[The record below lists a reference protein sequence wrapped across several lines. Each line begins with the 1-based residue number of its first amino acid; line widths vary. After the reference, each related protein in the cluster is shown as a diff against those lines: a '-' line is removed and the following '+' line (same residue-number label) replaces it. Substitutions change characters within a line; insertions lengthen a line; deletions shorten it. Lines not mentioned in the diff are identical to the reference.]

1 MGLPAWFQ
9 MNGAV
14 YKPAPELAEKKL
26 RLHFIDR
33 TLKGV
38 AGLLEEFIFSEDHS
52 QKPGLLQGLDERAKL
67 LGVLLLVVCTSLL
80 HSIPLIY
87 GLYGLTL
94 LLALLSRIE
103 AAFFIKRVWLVL
115 PLFAGLIALPAT
127 LNIFTPGETAMAI
140 FSLDKDYHFGP
151 YLVPAEIAMTQQGI
165 SAALLLVGRVAAS
178 MSLVLLLP
186 LTTSWAD
193 LLKAVRSLGVP
204 QIYVQTLGMALR
216 YLFLLSQ
223 IVREMHIAKKSR
235 TIRPGK
241 TRIEQLWI
249 AGQAG
254 TLFKRSMQLSAEV
267 HRAMMARGYQG
278 EVRILSVFRI
288 RKRDYFWIAFCASLS
303 GLLIYF
309 GRR

>member
-1 MGLPAWFQ
+1 MDLPAWFQ
-9 MNGAV
+9 MSGPV
-14 YKPAPELAEKKL
+14 YKPAPGLADKKL
-26 RLHFIDR
+26 RVHFIDR

-38 AGLLEEFIFSEDHS
+38 VGMLEEFIFSEEQS
-52 QKPGLLQGLDERAKL
+52 QKPGLLQGIDVRVKL
-67 LGVLLLVVCTSLL
+67 LGILLLVVCTSLL

-94 LLALLSRIE
+94 ILALLSRIE
-103 AAFFIKRVWLVL
+103 AALFIKRVWLVL
-115 PLFAGLIALPAT
+115 PLFVGLIALPAT
-127 LNIFTPGETAMAI
+127 LNIFTPGQTAVTI
-140 FSLDKDYHFGP
+140 FSLEKGYQFGP
-151 YLVPAEIAMTQQGI
+151 YFIPREISMTHPGI
-165 SAALLLVGRVAAS
+165 STALLLVGRVATS
-178 MSLVLLLP
+178 MSLVVLLP

-223 IVREMHIAKKSR
+223 IIREVHIAKKSR

-241 TRIEQLWI
+241 TRTEQRWI
-249 AGQAG
+249 AGQVG

-267 HRAMMARGYQG
+267 HRAMIARGYQG

-288 RKRDYFWIAFCASLS
+288 RKRDYLWMAFCAGLS
-303 GLLIYF
+303 GILIYW
-309 GRR
+309 GR

>member
-1 MGLPAWFQ
+1 M
-9 MNGAV
+9 
-14 YKPAPELAEKKL
+14 
-26 RLHFIDR
+26 
-33 TLKGV
+33 

-52 QKPGLLQGLDERAKL
+52 QKPGLLQGLDARVKL

-94 LLALLSRIE
+94 VLALLSRIQ
-103 AAFFIKRVWLVL
+103 AAFFVKRVWLVL
-115 PLFAGLIALPAT
+115 PFFVGLIALPAT
-127 LNIFTPGETAMAI
+127 LNIFTPGEKAATL
-140 FSLDKDYHFGP
+140 FSLGKEYRLGP
-151 YLVPAEIAMTQQGI
+151 YFIPAEISMTRQGI
-165 SAALLLVGRVAAS
+165 SVALLLVGRVATS
-178 MSLVLLLP
+178 MSLALLLP

-223 IVREMHIAKKSR
+223 VVREMHIAKKSR

-241 TRIEQLWI
+241 TKTEQRWI
-249 AGQAG
+249 AGQVG
-254 TLFKRSMQLSAEV
+254 TLFKRSMQLSAEI

-278 EVRILSVFRI
+278 EVRILSIFRI
-288 RKRDYFWIAFCASLS
+288 RKRDYIWTAFCASLS
-303 GLLIYF
+303 GFLIYF
-309 GRR
+309 GR